1 MDSPVFD
8 DGEFISTYGEIFNF
22 DNNLLNRTMLEE
34 IDKHQMAIYKIMKSA
49 YPEMVGYKAIAI
61 EHGDGDVLTQFY
73 MTKVNEN

>member
-8 DGEFISTYGEIFNF
+8 DGEFITTYGKIFNF

-34 IDKHQMAIYKIMKSA
+34 IDKHQMAIYKIMKSV

-73 MTKVNEN
+73 MTKANEK